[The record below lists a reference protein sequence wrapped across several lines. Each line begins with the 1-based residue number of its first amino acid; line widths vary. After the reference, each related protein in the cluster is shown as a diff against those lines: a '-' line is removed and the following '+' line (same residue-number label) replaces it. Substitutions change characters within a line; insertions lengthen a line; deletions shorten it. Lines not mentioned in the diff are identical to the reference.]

1 MADEKKKQKAPKSPG
16 GKGKKLVPSVTAVVD
31 NIVFSKSESWAYYR
45 LGTNVFDFLSTDGKI
60 GAAYQ
65 IANAFTNLM
74 GDRKENLD
82 VHLIVTSVPVDVDA
96 WAVQIK
102 ETSKDWN
109 KSPGFDRYLNEQIEM
124 LKEEEFLKKVV
135 LLGVNLGK
143 RGALEFDFVNP
154 LEMGFKGAGEQ
165 LKQWWTNALQ
175 VPGYEISPEE
185 EDNARRKEADI
196 FRTLSI
202 GNLRA
207 QRMTSEDLLLTI
219 KRQMYPSMPTP
230 YLEVD
235 HENRLGAGDMDI
247 ELVHAVEN
255 KYRWLKFSQ
264 IVGGEEMTG
273 YRACL
278 SFSKFPRYTE
288 YPNGSFPFLYFPAKL
303 SLPFTMYARLTLVP
317 SEGMKKR
324 IAKKEKELIDENEN
338 IAASGQGQG
347 AAGNVSG
354 GGPQEAADAVA
365 DMQLMKSMLAGDKT
379 PWVQGSYRIVV
390 ETPDE
395 DLLRKYC
402 SIVKQRYAD
411 LDINVTWTAGDQ
423 AELFLEQMPGD
434 HVRMKSFNQIT
445 TLSFLATSG
454 FRNSSDVGDI
464 VFGSGEGV

>member
-1 MADEKKKQKAPKSPG
+1 MADDKKKQKAPKTPS
-16 GKGKKLVPSVTAVVD
+16 GKAKMLMPSATAVID
-31 NIVFSKSESWAYYR
+31 NIVFSKTETWAYYR
-45 LGTNVFDFLSTDGKI
+45 LTTSVYDFLSTDGKV
-60 GAAYQ
+60 ASAYQ

-74 GDRKENLD
+74 SDKKDNLD

-96 WAVQIK
+96 WAVQI
-102 ETSKDWN
+102 TQTAQNWN
-109 KSPGFDRYLNEQIEM
+109 KSPGFDRYLQEQIDM
-124 LKEEEFLKKVV
+124 LKSEEYLKKVV
-135 LLGVNLGK
+135 MLGVNLGK

-154 LEMGFKGAGEQ
+154 LEMGFKSAGEQ
-165 LKQWWTNALQ
+165 LKQWWNNALQ

-185 EDNARRKEADI
+185 EDVMRRKEAEI
-196 FRTLSI
+196 FRTLTN

-207 QRMTSEDLLLTI
+207 QRLTSEDILLTI
-219 KRQMYPSMPTP
+219 KRQMYPSMPAP

-235 HENRLGAGDMDI
+235 HENRLGAGDMNI

-264 IVGGEEMTG
+264 IVEGEELVG

-278 SFSKFPRYTE
+278 SFSKFPRYSE

-303 SLPFTMYARLTLVP
+303 ALPFTMYARLTLIP

-324 IAKKEKELIDENEN
+324 IEKKRKDLIDEQDN
-338 IAASGQGQG
+338 ISASGQT
-347 AAGNVSG
+347 AGSAGIVSG
-354 GGPQEAADAVA
+354 GGPAEANEALGDIQ
-365 DMQLMKSMLAGDKT
+365 MMSSMLANDKT

-395 DLLRKYC
+395 DTLRKYC
-402 SIVKQRYAD
+402 SIVKQRYSD
-411 LDINVTWTAGDQ
+411 LDINVTWTSGDQ

-434 HVRMKSFNQIT
+434 HLRMKSFNQIT

-454 FRNSSDVGDI
+454 FRNSSDVGDVI
-464 VFGSGEGV
+464 FGSGEGV